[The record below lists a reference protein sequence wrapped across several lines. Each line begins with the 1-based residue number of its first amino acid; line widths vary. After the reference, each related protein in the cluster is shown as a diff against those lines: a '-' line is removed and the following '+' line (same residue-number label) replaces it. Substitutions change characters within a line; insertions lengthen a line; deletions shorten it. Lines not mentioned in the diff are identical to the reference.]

1 MTSPPDEDTS
11 ADILR
16 ALGVLAYDGQD
27 SEARALLAGSRVLV
41 PADSLDDV
49 DAPELKLALTGCA
62 VEVFTSEERMAQA
75 LPDVQTYHLVPLGLL
90 PAHWPERGRSL
101 TIDPG
106 SPDSLTLS
114 ADGVRLL
121 LGEP

>member
-11 ADILR
+11 AGILR

-27 SEARALLAGSRVLV
+27 SEARALLAGSKVLV
-41 PADSLDDV
+41 PADPLDDA
-49 DAPELKLALTGCA
+49 DAPALTLTTTSHT
-62 VEVFTSEERMAQA
+62 VQVFTSEERMVRA

-90 PAHWPERGRSL
+90 PAHWPEGGDSL
-101 TIDPG
+101 IIDPG

-114 ADGVRLL
+114 VDGVRLL

>member
-11 ADILR
+11 AGILR

-27 SEARALLAGSRVLV
+27 SDARALLAASKVLV
-41 PADSLDDV
+41 PADPRDEAYAST
-49 DAPELKLALTGCA
+49 LKLTMTGRS
-62 VEVFTSEERMAQA
+62 VEVFTSEERMALA

-90 PAHWPERGRSL
+90 PAHWPEGGRSL

>member
-11 ADILR
+11 AGILR

-27 SEARALLAGSRVLV
+27 SAARALLAGSKVLV
-41 PADSLDDV
+41 PADPLDDV
-49 DAPELKLALTGCA
+49 DAPELKLALKGRS
-62 VEVFTSEERMAQA
+62 VEVFTSEERLVQA
-75 LPDVQTYHLVPLGLL
+75 LPDVQSYHLVPLGLL
-90 PAHWPERGRSL
+90 PAHWPEEGRSL
-101 TIDPG
+101 TNDPG

-121 LGEP
+121 LGAP

>member
-11 ADILR
+11 AGILR

-27 SEARALLAGSRVLV
+27 SEARALLAASKVLV
-41 PADSLDDV
+41 PADPLDDA
-49 DAPELKLALTGCA
+49 DAPALTLTTTSHT
-62 VEVFTSEERMAQA
+62 VQVFTSEERMAQA

-90 PAHWPERGRSL
+90 PAHWPEGGDSL

-114 ADGVRLL
+114 VDGVRLL

>member
-11 ADILR
+11 AGILR

-27 SEARALLAGSRVLV
+27 SEARALLAGSKVLV
-41 PADSLDDV
+41 PAEPLDDA
-49 DAPELKLALTGCA
+49 DAPALNLALTGRT
-62 VEVFTSEERMAQA
+62 VQVFTSEERMARA
-75 LPDVQTYHLVPLGLL
+75 LPDVQCYHLVPLGLL
-90 PAHWPERGRSL
+90 PAHWPEGGRSL

-106 SPDSLTLS
+106 SPDTLKLS

>member
-11 ADILR
+11 AGILR

-41 PADSLDDV
+41 PADPLDDAEV
-49 DAPELKLALTGCA
+49 PELALTGRV

-90 PAHWPERGRSL
+90 PAHWPEGSRSL
-101 TIDPG
+101 IIDPG
-106 SPDSLTLS
+106 SPDGLTLS
-114 ADGVRLL
+114 AEGVRLL